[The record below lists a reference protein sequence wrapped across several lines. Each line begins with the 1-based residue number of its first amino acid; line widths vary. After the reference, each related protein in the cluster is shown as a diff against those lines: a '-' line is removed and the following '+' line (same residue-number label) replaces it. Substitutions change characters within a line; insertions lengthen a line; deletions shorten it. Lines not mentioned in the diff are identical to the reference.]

1 MCVCVR
7 HCRHL
12 CVYKCEEHPCK
23 AICFSPPW
31 KQASY
36 PTLCVCPCVCV
47 CLHVFVCAFICASLH
62 AFVRINVKIIHAKPS
77 LSPPLKTPSSA
88 NRHHKRPRVCV
99 QGTNRGDLRRLQKH
113 PSTWQNRAHLSG
125 MKLHF
130 LEIAEH
136 KTKMLNTKKHPS
148 RQNRVKTQLYSFEI
162 TLHVENGAQTWDRR
176 AAHWALLAR
185 CLPTSTFLCFLHQL
199 FAMQP
204 PHERTPTQ
212 QFLSQTGT
220 VSSMQER
227 LGQGNRTD

>member
-1 MCVCVR
+1 MQS
-7 HCRHL
+7 
-12 CVYKCEEHPCK
+12 HP
-23 AICFSPPW
+23 FLPPW
-31 KQASY
+31 KLPPQQ
-36 PTLCVCPCVCV
+36 TGIINGLVCV
-47 CLHVFVCAFICASLH
+47 FKEQTQVTSVGC
-62 AFVRINVKIIHAKPS
+62 RNT
-77 LSPPLKTPSSA
+77 PL
-88 NRHHKRPRVCV
+88 
-99 QGTNRGDLRRLQKH
+99 
-113 PSTWQNRAHLSG
+113 QNRAHLCG

-136 KTKMLNTKKHPS
+136 KTKTLNTKKHPS

-185 CLPTSTFLCFLHQL
+185 CLPTSNFLCFLHQL